1 MSKLKRKSV
10 LRTKTRSQKNS
21 GMFALLAAS
30 MVAILTAA
38 CSPGIQPPTT
48 GPDGRIQTSASI
60 VPVAGK
66 ILITDASGASIPA
79 ATVMIGP
86 RENVPFP
93 GNVLTVGTDGL
104 LTLPAEWTDAQPV
117 TVEAAGFVRTTWMSQ
132 SPTGLVLSLRKKVQ
146 PQRLEL
152 QGKTSGYKNLTK
164 DGWADVGVVF
174 PALRRDQLASLQMT
188 DIISPEVDVLK
199 IMGQTIEIP
208 SNISIP
214 KQDERYYFTITLE
227 KPVFRTYLKESRT
240 WKMVATHAR
249 FPFEDVVD
257 DLRAGKSFFDVLN
270 YFEFKSASVE
280 DIAISTPSTK
290 KDMTVATTKFD
301 ALLDVAAPKFAAKYT
316 MLAVSV
322 ADDGGLLYPT
332 DVKKLSSGE
341 TRRLVAPKGA
351 PGLLVGALRDT
362 AAPESGPGADALSA
376 VIAPNNQTTR
386 FEFLDIP
393 GNPKISTGLLVLSP
407 PKTSVATV
415 TPTVTYATLNKI
427 EKLTSGKT
435 QLETKSPL
443 WDVYS
448 AGWSASIE
456 LPEFSGKL
464 TGPHR
469 WEVLFGGAPNGTK
482 VQLGPNLIDGLT
494 HISKSATNL

>member
-1 MSKLKRKSV
+1 MSKLNGKSV
-10 LRTKTRSQKNS
+10 F
-21 GMFALLAAS
+21 FALALA
-30 MVAILTAA
+30 LFTTA
-38 CSPGIQPPTT
+38 CSPGFQDKNL
-48 GPDGRIQTSASI
+48 GPDGKIQTSASV
-60 VPVAGK
+60 VPKAGQ
-66 ILITDASGASIPA
+66 ILVTDPQGNAVPG
-79 ATVMIGP
+79 ATVMIGL

-93 GNVLTVGTDGL
+93 GNVLTADSQGSIA
-104 LTLPAEWTDAQPV
+104 LPGEWTDAQPV
-117 TVEAAGFVRTTWMSQ
+117 TVEAPGFVRTTWMSQ
-132 SPTGLVLSLRKKVQ
+132 SPTALVLSLRKKVQ
-146 PQRLEL
+146 AQRLEL
-152 QGKTSGYKNLTK
+152 QGKTSGYRNLAK

-188 DIISPEVDVLK
+188 DIISPEVDVLT
-199 IMGQTIEIP
+199 ILGQTIEIP

-249 FPFEDVVD
+249 FPFEEVVD

-290 KDMTVATTKFD
+290 KDMTVTNTKFD

-322 ADDGGLLYPT
+322 ADNSGLLYPT

-351 PGLLVGALRDT
+351 PGLLVGALRET
-362 AAPESGPGADALSA
+362 AAPESGPAADALSA

-407 PKTSVATV
+407 PKTSVAAV
-415 TPTVTYATLNKI
+415 TPSVTYATLNKI
-427 EKLTSGKT
+427 DKLTSGKT
-435 QLETKSPL
+435 QLESKSPL

-448 AGWSASIE
+448 SGWSASME